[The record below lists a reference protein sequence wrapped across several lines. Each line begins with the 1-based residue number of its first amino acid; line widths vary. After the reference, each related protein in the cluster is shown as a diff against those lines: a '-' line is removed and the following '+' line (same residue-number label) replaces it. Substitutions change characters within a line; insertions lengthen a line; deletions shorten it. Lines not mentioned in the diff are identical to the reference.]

1 MVLTMKKAEIRYMS
15 RERKNGMY
23 TDTYTVV
30 YKSGRVF
37 FGDLRKTG
45 HMPKTHFEF
54 MMNARCIPH
63 YDSRTGVHTSDMFVC
78 EDFERR

>member
-1 MVLTMKKAEIRYMS
+1 MEKSEIRYIL

-23 TDTYTVV
+23 KDTYIVV

-37 FGDLRKTG
+37 FCDLRKTG
-45 HMPKTHFEF
+45 HMAKTHFEF

-63 YDSRTGVHTSDMFVC
+63 YDSRTGAHTSDKFVC
-78 EDFERR
+78 EDYKDTIKL